1 MLAPVMNR
9 ALAVLLILTAGL
21 APIPSA
27 PAQDSDAF
35 AGVDL
40 LYPEF
45 AHSQED
51 LAAAIKSRD
60 YRFIAVDR
68 RRRDIP
74 GVERGRMVQ
83 IHGTKVIRQRFR
95 IFATQSQN
103 FSFALRARAYADEY
117 NRALLRF
124 LQQRDR
130 KK

>member
-1 MLAPVMNR
+1 MLAPLMNR

-21 APIPSA
+21 ASFPRAS
-27 PAQDSDAF
+27 AQDSDAF

-45 AHSQED
+45 AHPRED

-83 IHGTKVIRQRFR
+83 IHGTKIIQQRFR

-103 FSFALRARAYADEY
+103 FSFALRARAYAAEY

-130 KK
+130 KE